1 MSGWCLCV
9 DPANLQSLSVPFVCF
24 RLWSLN
30 DEGEKLCLC
39 FLHMKPALLLL
50 RHTATTLYLALSFH
64 YANCH
69 HTHVMILH
77 EVNVIAHFEFCTSR
91 IL

>member
-1 MSGWCLCV
+1 MSGWCLCA
-9 DPANLQSLSVPFVCF
+9 DPANLPFFLFLLCA
-24 RLWSLN
+24 RLWSLLR
-30 DEGEKLCLC
+30 EKSCVFV

-91 IL
+91 AP